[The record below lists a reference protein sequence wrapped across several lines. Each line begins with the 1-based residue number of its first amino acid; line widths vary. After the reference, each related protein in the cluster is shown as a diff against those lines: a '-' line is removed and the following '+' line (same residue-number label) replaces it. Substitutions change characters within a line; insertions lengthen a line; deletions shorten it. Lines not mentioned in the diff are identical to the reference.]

1 MKDFLLNTNGDI
13 MFEKSNFIED
23 SLEFSFLVSSYKTL
37 SLNFYIENYNDFE
50 YSNDLNPQ
58 FVLEFNLKKIEN
70 DKNIVINENEEQYY
84 QQQIKIRLETPLN
97 TLLQNSNIG
106 SNINL
111 YNHKIITT
119 KDNTFKDIKQ
129 CVKEALKDILPNAQI
144 QVQKIDT
151 IYLDY
156 SNSLL
161 ITINFKNYS
170 YYYYV

>member
-1 MKDFLLNTNGDI
+1 MKDFLLSSNGDI

-23 SLEFSFLVSSYKTL
+23 SLEFNFLVSSHKTL
-37 SLNFYIENYNDFE
+37 SLNFYIENYNDFK
-50 YSNDLNPQ
+50 YLDGFTPQ
-58 FVLEFNLKKIEN
+58 FILNFNLKKIEN
-70 DKNIVINENEEQYY
+70 DKSIVINENEEQYY

-97 TLLQNSNIG
+97 TLLQNNNIG
-106 SNINL
+106 SNISL
-111 YNHKIITT
+111 YNHKVITN
-119 KDNTFKDIKQ
+119 DNTFEDIKK
-129 CVKEALKDILPNAQI
+129 CVKEALQDILPNAQI
-144 QVQKIDT
+144 QVDKIDT

>member
-23 SLEFSFLVSSYKTL
+23 SLEFNFLVSSYKTL
-37 SLNFYIENYNDFE
+37 SLKFYIENYNDFK
-50 YSNDLNPQ
+50 YLNDYTPQ
-58 FVLEFNLKKIEN
+58 FILSFNFKKIEN
-70 DKNIVINENEEQYY
+70 DKSIIINENEEQYY

-97 TLLQNSNIG
+97 TLLENSTIG
-106 SNINL
+106 SSISL
-111 YNHKIITT
+111 YNHKVMTN
-119 KDNTFKDIKQ
+119 DNTFNDIKQ

-144 QVQKIDT
+144 QVKKIDT